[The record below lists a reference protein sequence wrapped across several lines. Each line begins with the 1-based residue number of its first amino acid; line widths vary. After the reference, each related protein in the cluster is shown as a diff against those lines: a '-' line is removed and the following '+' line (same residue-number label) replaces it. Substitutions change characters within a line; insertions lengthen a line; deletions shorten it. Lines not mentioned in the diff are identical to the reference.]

1 MPNSKPHVH
10 KRSDSG
16 GAMCGRGG
24 KHPRLT
30 AYTDEV
36 TCTYCALVEQ
46 EQADA
51 EFIAAARTAMP
62 LLLGAV
68 IAVLEDHRPG
78 RIAILGRLCRHHE
91 NHRYFS
97 ITSTEADGVRA
108 CPDCT
113 ATVYSACTG
122 CGQQVSAD
130 ACPVRSAIG
139 RELAGK
145 DSSDGQ

>member
-1 MPNSKPHVH
+1 MAPDGTPPTVDGRLDAIRE
-10 KRSDSG
+10 RSAMRARLG
-16 GAMCGRGG
+16 GVG
-24 KHPRLT
+24 
-30 AYTDEV
+30 
-36 TCTYCALVEQ
+36 
-46 EQADA
+46 ADPA
-51 EFIAAARTAMP
+51 DFR
-62 LLLGAV
+62 LLLGAIV
-68 IAVLEDHRPG
+68 AVLEDHRPG
-78 RIAILGRLCRHHE
+78 RAVILGRLCRRHE

-130 ACPVRSAIG
+130 ACPVRSTIG

-145 DSSDGQ
+145 DSSDEK